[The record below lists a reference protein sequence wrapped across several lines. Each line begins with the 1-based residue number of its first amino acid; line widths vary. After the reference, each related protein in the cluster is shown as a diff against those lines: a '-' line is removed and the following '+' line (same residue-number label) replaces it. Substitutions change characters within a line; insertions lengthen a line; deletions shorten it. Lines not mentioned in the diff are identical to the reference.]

1 MFSTALQGEKHLSG
15 NTSGNV
21 FFIFFISYNLIMLS
35 EYLLSA

>member
-21 FFIFFISYNLIMLS
+21 FFIFFYFAQLNYVI
-35 EYLLSA
+35 